1 VFNKRNVWINENRH
15 AVGPSAVA
23 RAAMIGEVP
32 SGQSEG
38 APPTGG
44 RRIWR
49 PAAGI
54 TGVAALIA
62 AAVIWQPGFLGP
74 RGVATPLS
82 RVVAIVEFKNLSQ
95 NNADAWLAPALTAML
110 GTELSAAD
118 QIRVVPGELVHDASK
133 DLPAP
138 NAGGY
143 SRDTLALLRKRL
155 NADFVVSGRYLIG
168 PAGGDRSLR
177 IDIGL
182 VNARSGAL
190 LAAVSNQGVLSALNP
205 LVNQAGATLRGKLGA
220 TIPSSESLSLLANV
234 QPPTT
239 NVARRVGF
247 ALEAMERYD
256 AARARDELLEA
267 IAEAP
272 DYAPAYLYLARA
284 WSALGYRQKALSA
297 AEQAASR
304 AIAVPSGLRLQID
317 ATVQTLSYQWRNAAQ
332 TWRNLVALKPLD
344 LEYRLESI
352 DAEIAAGEIA
362 AAQTSLDDLNRLPP
376 ASQDPRVELAAA
388 RVARAHNDAKTEES
402 HAAASLGQ
410 AQLREAPGLV
420 AAAELELAQARLY
433 LGEFKQASTELNAAI
448 YDYRRIGN
456 PLGEVAARRTLAAVL
471 EASQQGQA
479 AREEYQRA
487 ITLAQSIG
495 DLGGVAQIYR
505 DISARLWEAGDRDGT
520 QAAAT
525 RALQLSRDTGDLR
538 LQIWTLRAIATIAG
552 DEAASD
558 EVLNQLLEVTA
569 LTERD
574 NDPGGHVWSLATNAD
589 TLRIRGE
596 LDAAQEACAR
606 AQTEA
611 AALSDPQF
619 TIYSDFTCAL
629 VATDRGD
636 TAAARIMLEKVE
648 RLTDT
653 GANAAY
659 LGNSLLELGQLDF
672 DALRWASARDLL
684 RRAAKVFAL
693 HETQTGEADAEA
705 LLALCDDALGD
716 AVDRDRAIARVRSL
730 RTAITSKQEV
740 YLVDIALAQLA
751 VGSEE
756 RSAALAR
763 LRELAIDAQRR
774 HFLTWSLEA
783 KLAEWQ
789 MLRSQGDAAAA
800 AKLRTD
806 LEVEARKHGFRRI
819 IALLDA
825 PPHSRL

>member
-1 VFNKRNVWINENRH
+1 
-15 AVGPSAVA
+15 
-23 RAAMIGEVP
+23 MIGEVP
-32 SGQSEG
+32 SGQSEP
-38 APPTGG
+38 AHPTGA
-44 RRIWR
+44 RRIWG

-54 TGVAALIA
+54 AVVAALIA
-62 AAVIWQPGFLGP
+62 AVVIWKSGFLGS
-74 RGVATPLS
+74 RGIATQPS

-95 NNADAWLAPALTAML
+95 YAADAWLAPALTAML
-110 GTELSAAD
+110 GTELGAAD

-138 NAGGY
+138 STGGY
-143 SRDTLALLRKRL
+143 SRETLALLRKRL
-155 NADFVVSGRYLIG
+155 NADYVVSGGYLIG
-168 PAGGDRSLR
+168 PAAADRSLR
-177 IDIGL
+177 VDIDL
-182 VNARSGAL
+182 VNARSGAP
-190 LAAVSNQGVLSALNP
+190 LAALSNQGALSALNP

-220 TIPSSESLSLLANV
+220 PIPTSESLSLLANV

-239 NVARRVGF
+239 DVARRVGF

-297 AEQAASR
+297 AEQAAGR
-304 AIAVPSGLRLQID
+304 AAAVPSGLRLQID
-317 ATVQTLSYQWRNAAQ
+317 ATVQTLSYQWSNAAQ

-362 AAQTSLDDLNRLPP
+362 AAQTSLDDLNRLPQ
-376 ASQDPRVELAAA
+376 ASHDPRVELAAA
-388 RVARAHNDAKTEES
+388 RVARAHNDAKTEEV

-420 AAAELELAQARLY
+420 AAAEVELALARHY
-433 LGEFKQASTELNAAI
+433 LGELKQASIELNSAI
-448 YDYRRIGN
+448 NDYRRIGN

-471 EASQQGQA
+471 DASQQGQA

-505 DISARLWEAGDRDGT
+505 DISARLWEAGDRDGA

-525 RALQLSRDTGDLR
+525 RALQISRETGDLR
-538 LQIWTLRAIATIAG
+538 LQTWTLRAIATIAG
-552 DEAASD
+552 DEAATD
-558 EVLNQLLEVTA
+558 EVLSQFLEITA

-596 LDAAQEACAR
+596 LDAAQESCAR

-619 TIYSDFTCAL
+619 TIYSDFVCAL

-636 TAAARIMLEKVE
+636 TDVARIMLAKVE
-648 RLTDT
+648 RLSET
-653 GANAAY
+653 GSNAAY
-659 LGNSLLELGQLDF
+659 AGNALLELGQLEF

-684 RRAAKVFAL
+684 RRAARVFSM

-705 LLALCDDALGD
+705 LLALCADALGD
-716 AVDRDRAIARVRSL
+716 AVDRDRAIARARSL

-740 YLVDIALAQLA
+740 YFVDIALAQLA

-756 RSAALAR
+756 RSAALTR

-774 HFLTWSLEA
+774 HFLAWSLEA

-789 MLRSQGDAAAA
+789 ILRSQGDGAAAA
-800 AKLRTD
+800 RLRTD

-819 IALLDA
+819 IALLGA
-825 PPHSRL
+825 PPRTRF

>member
-1 VFNKRNVWINENRH
+1 
-15 AVGPSAVA
+15 
-23 RAAMIGEVP
+23 
-32 SGQSEG
+32 
-38 APPTGG
+38 
-44 RRIWR
+44 
-49 PAAGI
+49 
-54 TGVAALIA
+54 
-62 AAVIWQPGFLGP
+62 
-74 RGVATPLS
+74 
-82 RVVAIVEFKNLSQ
+82 
-95 NNADAWLAPALTAML
+95 
-110 GTELSAAD
+110 
-118 QIRVVPGELVHDASK
+118 
-133 DLPAP
+133 
-138 NAGGY
+138 
-143 SRDTLALLRKRL
+143 
-155 NADFVVSGRYLIG
+155 
-168 PAGGDRSLR
+168 
-177 IDIGL
+177 
-182 VNARSGAL
+182 
-190 LAAVSNQGVLSALNP
+190 
-205 LVNQAGATLRGKLGA
+205 
-220 TIPSSESLSLLANV
+220 V

-716 AVDRDRAIARVRSL
+716 AVDRDRAIVRVRSL

>member
-1 VFNKRNVWINENRH
+1 
-15 AVGPSAVA
+15 
-23 RAAMIGEVP
+23 MIGEEP
-32 SGQSEG
+32 SGRPESGQP
-38 APPTGG
+38 AG
-44 RRIWR
+44 RCREWGV
-49 PAAGI
+49 AAVI
-54 TGVAALIA
+54 AGVAALIA
-62 AAVIWQPGFLGP
+62 VAVIWKSGFLGP
-74 RGVATPLS
+74 RDVATPPS

-95 NNADAWLAPALTAML
+95 DPADAWVAPALTAML
-110 GTELSAAD
+110 GTELGASN

-138 NAGGY
+138 STGGY
-143 SRDTLALLRKRL
+143 GRYTLALLRKRL
-155 NADFVVSGRYLIG
+155 DADFVVSGGYLIG

-177 IDIGL
+177 VDIDL
-182 VNARSGAL
+182 VDARSGAP

-205 LVNQAGATLRGKLGA
+205 LVNQAGVALRGKLGA
-220 TIPSSESLSLLANV
+220 PIPTSESLSLLGNV

-239 NVARRVGF
+239 NVARRIGF
-247 ALEAMERYD
+247 ALEALDRND

-272 DYAPAYLYLARA
+272 EYAPAYLYLARA

-304 AIAVPSGLRLQID
+304 AVAVPSGLRLQID
-317 ATVQTLSYQWRNAAQ
+317 ATVQTLSYQWKNAAQ
-332 TWRNLVALKPLD
+332 TWKRLVAFKPVD

-352 DAEIAAGEIA
+352 DAEIAAGELA
-362 AAQTSLDDLNRLPP
+362 AAQASLDDLNRLPQ

-388 RVARAHNDAKTEES
+388 RVARAHNDAKAEEA
-402 HAAASLGQ
+402 HAAESLRH

-420 AAAELELAQARLY
+420 AAAEVELALARQY
-433 LGEFKQASTELNAAI
+433 LGELKQASIELNSAI
-448 YDYRRIGN
+448 NEYRRIGN
-456 PLGEVAARRTLAAVL
+456 PLGEVTARRTLAAVL
-471 EASQQGQA
+471 DASQQSQA

-495 DLGGVAQIYR
+495 DLGSVAQIYR
-505 DISARLWEAGDRDGT
+505 DISARLWEAGDRDGA

-525 RALQLSRDTGDLR
+525 RALQISRETGDLR
-538 LQIWTLRAIATIAG
+538 LQIWTLRAIATVAG
-552 DEAASD
+552 DEAATD
-558 EVLNQLLEVTA
+558 EVLSQYLEVTA

-619 TIYSDFTCAL
+619 TIYSEFNCAL

-636 TAAARIMLEKVE
+636 STAARILLEKVE
-648 RLTDT
+648 RLSETS
-653 GANAAY
+653 GNADY
-659 LGNSLLELGQLDF
+659 LGNALQELGQLDF

-684 RRAAKVFAL
+684 RHAARVFSM

-716 AVDRDRAIARVRSL
+716 AVDRDRAIARARSL

-740 YLVDIALAQLA
+740 YFVDIALAQLA

-756 RSAALAR
+756 RSAALTR

-774 HFLTWSLEA
+774 HFLAWSLEA

-789 MLRSQGDAAAA
+789 ILRSQGDAAAA
-800 AKLRTD
+800 ARLRTE
-806 LEVEARKHGFRRI
+806 LEEQAHKHGFRRI
-819 IALLDA
+819 ITLLDA
-825 PPHSRL
+825 PPRTRL

>member
-1 VFNKRNVWINENRH
+1 
-15 AVGPSAVA
+15 
-23 RAAMIGEVP
+23 MIGEVP

-62 AAVIWQPGFLGP
+62 AAVIWQSGFLGP

-82 RVVAIVEFKNLSQ
+82 RVVAIVEFKNLSH

-110 GTELSAAD
+110 GTELGAAD
-118 QIRVVPGELVHDASK
+118 QIRVVPGELVHEASK

-138 NAGGY
+138 SADGY

-177 IDIGL
+177 IDIFL

-220 TIPSSESLSLLANV
+220 PIPTSESLSLLANV

-317 ATVQTLSYQWRNAAQ
+317 ATVQTLSYQWSNAAQ

-388 RVARAHNDAKTEES
+388 RVARAHNDAKIEES
-402 HAAASLGQ
+402 HAATSLGQ

-420 AAAELELAQARLY
+420 AAAELELAQARRY

-448 YDYRRIGN
+448 NDYRRIGN

-505 DISARLWEAGDRDGT
+505 DISARLWDAGDRDGA

-589 TLRIRGE
+589 MLRIRGE

-619 TIYSDFTCAL
+619 TVYSDFTCAL

-653 GANAAY
+653 GADADY

-693 HETQTGEADAEA
+693 HGTQTGEADAEA

-716 AVDRDRAIARVRSL
+716 AVDRDRAIAQVRSL

-789 MLRSQGDAAAA
+789 MLRSQGDTAAA

-825 PPHSRL
+825 PPHTRL

>member
-1 VFNKRNVWINENRH
+1 
-15 AVGPSAVA
+15 
-23 RAAMIGEVP
+23 
-32 SGQSEG
+32 
-38 APPTGG
+38 
-44 RRIWR
+44 
-49 PAAGI
+49 
-54 TGVAALIA
+54 
-62 AAVIWQPGFLGP
+62 
-74 RGVATPLS
+74 
-82 RVVAIVEFKNLSQ
+82 
-95 NNADAWLAPALTAML
+95 
-110 GTELSAAD
+110 
-118 QIRVVPGELVHDASK
+118 
-133 DLPAP
+133 
-138 NAGGY
+138 
-143 SRDTLALLRKRL
+143 
-155 NADFVVSGRYLIG
+155 
-168 PAGGDRSLR
+168 
-177 IDIGL
+177 
-182 VNARSGAL
+182 
-190 LAAVSNQGVLSALNP
+190 
-205 LVNQAGATLRGKLGA
+205 
-220 TIPSSESLSLLANV
+220 
-234 QPPTT
+234 
-239 NVARRVGF
+239 
-247 ALEAMERYD
+247 
-256 AARARDELLEA
+256 
-267 IAEAP
+267 
-272 DYAPAYLYLARA
+272 
-284 WSALGYRQKALSA
+284 
-297 AEQAASR
+297 
-304 AIAVPSGLRLQID
+304 LRLQID
-317 ATVQTLSYQWRNAAQ
+317 ATVQTLSYQWSNAAQ

-448 YDYRRIGN
+448 YDYRRLGN

-471 EASQQGQA
+471 DASEQRQA

-505 DISARLWEAGDRDGT
+505 DISARLWEAGDRDGA
-520 QAAAT
+520 QAAAA
-525 RALQLSRDTGDLR
+525 RALQISRETGDLR
-538 LQIWTLRAIATIAG
+538 LQIWTLRAIATVAG
-552 DEAASD
+552 DEAATD
-558 EVLNQLLEVTA
+558 EVLSQYLEVTA

-596 LDAAQEACAR
+596 LDAAQAACAR

-619 TIYSDFTCAL
+619 TVYSDFTCAL

-653 GANAAY
+653 GANADY

-672 DALRWASARDLL
+672 DALRWVSARDLL

-716 AVDRDRAIARVRSL
+716 AVDRDRAIGRVRSL

-825 PPHSRL
+825 PPHTRL